1 MTLPAALFY
10 VTAALMLFTALRTV
24 TAPHIFRAALYLAA
38 TLALVAVQYLLLKAE
53 FVAVVQLLVYVGA
66 VIILIIFAVMLTAQL
81 GDERVGQTNRL
92 ALPAALGCLL
102 AFLGLAKAFLS
113 TDWKAVGDYAQAHDL
128 PQAAIQG
135 ASGNL
140 QAVGFSLLSDYIYP
154 FELVGLILFTALI
167 GAVLIARKDPE

>member
-1 MTLPAALFY
+1 MTLQASLFY
-10 VTAALMLFTALRTV
+10 VTSALMLFTALRTV
-24 TAPHIFRAALYLAA
+24 TAAHVFRAALYLAA

-92 ALPAALGCLL
+92 ALPAAIGCGL
-102 AFLGLAKAFLS
+102 AFAGLLKALSS
-113 TDWKAVGDYAQAHDL
+113 TDWGAVVPAPAQAS
-128 PQAAIQG
+128 IQG

-140 QAVGFSLLSDYIYP
+140 QAVGLSLLGDYVYP

-167 GAVLIARKDPE
+167 GAVLIARKDPA

>member
-24 TAPHIFRAALYLAA
+24 TATHIFRAALYLAA
-38 TLALVAVQYLLLKAE
+38 TLALMAVQYLLLKAE

-81 GDERVGQTNRL
+81 GDERVSQTNRL
-92 ALPAALGCLL
+92 ALPAALGCGLAFIGLSKALL
-102 AFLGLAKAFLS
+102 A
-113 TDWKAVGDYAQAHDL
+113 TDWSAVTPAQAQ
-128 PQAAIQG
+128 PAIQG

-140 QAVGFSLLSDYIYP
+140 QAIGLSLLSDYIYP